1 MKYCYYVN
9 VNLTN
14 VISCQFE
21 LFLVFSVL
29 LDDMVSQSF
38 ASLVPT
44 VTAAESAIRLAIF
57 DITFRV
63 RGNMVES
70 ELHKGLS
77 ISSPCMAY

>member
-1 MKYCYYVN
+1 MLLA
-9 VNLTN
+9 VNLN
-14 VISCQFE
+14 F
-21 LFLVFSVL
+21 FLVFSVL